1 MKKLL
6 LTSATLILLTSMV
19 TASVSFVVTTE
30 DDVPAGPNKAKPFV
44 KMGLLSLQSPVPLGQ
59 EAQYLH
65 SGPVLA
71 SPNIT
76 LHRANVMAG
85 MFGVNVPTDRNNN
98 PAAWYRIPTPDMA
111 PYGWQWFDG
120 LSTGTNKSWKGATT
134 LTNLA
139 TANELGHRMILS
151 TVGTY
156 PASAYT
162 VTISSSLTNIA
173 SVTFGIATNSGN
185 GAELLFG
192 PQYVGVYFGTNG
204 VNNTFYSTSQ
214 GRLLPTPGNDDL
226 VFDVNQVPSQTNYS
240 AFARFGASVAITST
254 TPAAME
260 EFRQQFTSSNHWF
273 KVELKK
279 NGVLVASNLVVG
291 AQANALIGRGTTDST
306 ITIGAVG
313 GQENSPYSFETRTNV
328 TAGADV
334 WVPYAPGTFIYSG
347 GPAQPFS
354 VNPEEK
360 RFFRLKAQ

>member
-30 DDVPAGPNKAKPFV
+30 DDVPAGPNKAKPSV

-134 LTNLA
+134 LTNPA
-139 TANELGHRMILS
+139 TAGEFGHRMILS

-173 SVTFGIATNSGN
+173 PITFGIATNSGN

-192 PQYVGVYFGTNG
+192 PQYVGVDFGTNG
-204 VNNTFYSTSQ
+204 VNESTYSVAQ
-214 GRLLPTPGNDDL
+214 GRLMPGGDDTVL
-226 VFDVNQVPSQTNYS
+226 DVNQSPSSTNYN

-260 EFRQQFTSSNHWF
+260 QFRQQFISSNHWF

-279 NGVLVASNLVVG
+279 NGVLVASNYVESAL
-291 AQANALIGRGTTDST
+291 AMAMISPTANSSM
-306 ITIGAVG
+306 ITIGAHG

-334 WVPYAPGTFIYSG
+334 WVPFSPGTVIYSG
-347 GPAQPFS
+347 GPAQPFP

-360 RFFRLKAQ
+360 RFFRLVAE

>member
-6 LTSATLILLTSMV
+6 LIPSVLILAASMA
-19 TASVSFVVTTE
+19 TASVSFTVTTE
-30 DDVPAGPNKAKPFV
+30 DDVPAGPNKAKPDV
-44 KMGLLSLQSPVPLGQ
+44 KMGLLNLAAPVPLGQ
-59 EAQYLH
+59 TAQYLH

-71 SPNIT
+71 SPNIG
-76 LHRANVMAG
+76 LHRANTMAG
-85 MFGVNVPTDRNNN
+85 MLGVNVATDRNNN

-134 LTNLA
+134 LTNPA
-139 TANELGHRMILS
+139 TGNELGHRMILS
-151 TVGTY
+151 TVGTSN
-156 PASAYT
+156 AHAHT

-173 SVTFGIATNSGN
+173 PLTFGIATNSST

-192 PQYVGVYFGTNG
+192 PQYIGVDPGPNG
-204 VNNTFYSTSQ
+204 IYESTYSTAQ
-214 GRLLPTPGNDDL
+214 GRLLAGGDDK
-226 VFDVNQVPSQTNYS
+226 VYDFGAIAPSSTNYG
-240 AFARFGASVAITST
+240 AFVRFGASVAITST

-279 NGVLVASNLVVG
+279 NGVLVASNYVESAL
-291 AQANALIGRGTTDST
+291 AMAMISPTANSSM
-306 ITIGAVG
+306 ITIGAHG
-313 GQENSPYSFETRTNV
+313 GQENSQYSFETRTNV

-360 RFFRLKAQ
+360 RFFRLVAE